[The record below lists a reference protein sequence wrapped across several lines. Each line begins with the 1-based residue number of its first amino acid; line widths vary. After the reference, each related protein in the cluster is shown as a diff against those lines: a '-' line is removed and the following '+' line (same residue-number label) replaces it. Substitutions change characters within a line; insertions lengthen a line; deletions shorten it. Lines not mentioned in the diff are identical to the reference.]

1 MSINEL
7 MKTSSDEIISDANAA
22 LSRSEL
28 AHYKS
33 SKPEQNKQRLQI
45 LFDLAR
51 QCIENK
57 TLVSMLEY
65 ASKIAEERFQS
76 GFDLFEVQTAFNVLE
91 EIIWKKIIN
100 ELPPQDYAEALG
112 MISTVFGAGKDM
124 LATTYVSLASKIKTS
139 SMDYRALFAGTDGI

>member
-1 MSINEL
+1 
-7 MKTSSDEIISDANAA
+7 
-22 LSRSEL
+22 
-28 AHYKS
+28 
-33 SKPEQNKQRLQI
+33 
-45 LFDLAR
+45 
-51 QCIENK
+51 
-57 TLVSMLEY
+57 MLEY